1 MQAHLGHHALCL
13 QSLALEACLHL
24 VELGLAPDELVSLLD
39 LQRLHLVDTGEQRI
53 YLPLLGKSDS
63 LL

>member
-13 QSLALEACLHL
+13 KSLALETRFHL
-24 VELGLAPDELVSLLD
+24 VELGLSADELVSLLD
-39 LQRLHLVDTGEQRI
+39 LQRLHLVDAREQRI
-53 YLPLLGKSDS
+53 DLPLLGQSDS